1 MNPPHC
7 QLQSSTDRTLVP
19 KPLSVLEL
27 LTIFVLSVFALVS
40 QVAVSPAIATGVYD
54 LPQPT
59 AQEWVV
65 DQADILSRLSE
76 NRINSTLSDVA
87 KKTGSEVR
95 FITVHR
101 LDYGETIE
109 TLANQLF
116 EQWFPTPEAQ
126 DHQVLLILDNVTNTS
141 AIRVGAAAATR
152 LTDAIAQSIAQET
165 LIVPVRKG
173 NYNQAFLD
181 ASDRLALVLTGKPD
195 PGAPVVA
202 DNVQVE
208 GTFANS
214 EETKK
219 NQGSSTIWVIGLLV
233 AATVIPMVT
242 YYLYLYLQSQA

>member
-1 MNPPHC
+1 MNTLHC
-7 QLQSSTDRTLVP
+7 QLRNATGSTIVSKL
-19 KPLSVLEL
+19 LSMVRLLAVLS
-27 LTIFVLSVFALVS
+27 LSVFALVS
-40 QVAVSPAIATGVYD
+40 QIAVSPAIATGVYD
-54 LPQPT
+54 LQQPT
-59 AQEWVV
+59 AQEWVL

-87 KKTGSEVR
+87 KKTDNEVR

-109 TLANQLF
+109 TLVNQLF

-126 DHQVLLILDNVTNTS
+126 EHQVLLVLDNVTNTS
-141 AIRVGAAAATR
+141 AIRVGSAAATR
-152 LTDAIAQSIAQET
+152 LTDTIAQSIAQET

-195 PGAPVVA
+195 PGAPVIA

-219 NQGSSTIWVIGLLV
+219 NQGSSTVWVIGLLV